1 MKLHF
6 FTVNDIQDYRKNYR
20 NDSLVQKAFDEA
32 HPQTIEELDQAYF
45 FRFANNIIDA
55 PDGIFESKIFGETGF
70 PGLRLDFNFGLRLSI
85 PEGNFRVKISDFDT
99 GEIFFN
105 KYVSGGR
112 LISVEQYF
120 IRWHVE
126 VFLNDEKIFSHTLN
140 LEGQPVAIMC
150 NLRTLGDT
158 LAFLPYLEE
167 FRKIHRC
174 KLLAC
179 LPDSFCEFVSKL
191 YPDIKFINQIDF
203 KTYATYYLIML
214 TAISP
219 QWPVDTRRMSLTRI
233 GGVLLGINY
242 LPTKNIFKPTEP
254 PVTNEPYVCIAL
266 QARNARKSWHW
277 AGGWDIVVDY
287 LKSLGYRVF
296 CIDKNAEETNDGF
309 TVRKP
314 DGAEDFTGNRPL
326 LERANMLSH
335 AEFFIGL
342 SSGLSWLADIV
353 GCPVVMICGFTQ
365 DWNEFY
371 TPYRVANRRVCNG
384 CANDVRTVFFS
395 KCVCP
400 YHEGTPRELECQKKI
415 SPRMVIDAI
424 EKLIVDRNLTPPAL
438 RLIIKNQ
445 EA

>member
-20 NDSLVQKAFDEA
+20 TEPLVQKAFEEA
-32 HPQTIEELDQAYF
+32 HPRKIEELDQAYF
-45 FRFANNIIDA
+45 FRLAKNIINA
-55 PDGIFESKIFGETGF
+55 PDGIFESKIFGDTGF

-85 PEGNFRVKISDFDT
+85 PEGNFRVKVSDFDT

-105 KYVSGGR
+105 ENFSGGR

-126 VFLNDEKIFSHTLN
+126 VFLDDEKIFSHTFN
-140 LEGQPVAIMC
+140 PEGQPVAVV
-150 NLRTLGDT
+150 LGTDALGDM

-174 KLLAC
+174 EMRF
-179 LPDSFCEFVSKL
+179 LPHKTLREFIAQT
-191 YPDIKFINQIDF
+191 YPDIELIDQIDF
-203 KTYATYYLIML
+203 QTYATYYPTML
-214 TAISP
+214 TNPAP
-219 QWPVDTRRMSLTRI
+219 NWPVDTRRMSLTRV
-233 GGVLLGINY
+233 GGVLFGINY
-242 LPTKNIFKPTEP
+242 LPPKGSFKPTEP
-254 PVTNEPYVCIAL
+254 PVTDEPYVCIAL

-277 AGGWDIVVDY
+277 PGGWDIVVDY

-296 CIDKNAEETNDGF
+296 CIDRKVEENNDGF

-326 LERANMLSH
+326 IERANMLYH
-335 AEFFIGL
+335 AEFFIGI
-342 SSGLSWLADIV
+342 SSGLSWLADAV

-371 TPYRVANRRVCNG
+371 TPYRVANRRFCNG
-384 CANDVRTVFFS
+384 CANDVRTSFFN

-424 EKLIVDRNLTPPAL
+424 EKIIVDKKLIPPAL
-438 RLIIKNQ
+438 KNF
-445 EA
+445 